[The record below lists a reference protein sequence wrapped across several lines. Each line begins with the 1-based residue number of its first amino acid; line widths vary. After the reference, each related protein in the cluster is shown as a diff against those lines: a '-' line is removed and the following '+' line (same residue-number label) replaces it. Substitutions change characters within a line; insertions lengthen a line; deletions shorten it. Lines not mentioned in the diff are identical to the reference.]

1 MPEKLAMKSES
12 ASFSF
17 GETKIGG
24 LKSIGE
30 IGGTADEIDV
40 TTLDATNGYKSF
52 LQGFKDG
59 GEVALSGF
67 LYEKES
73 RADVVTAFENGTV
86 SSCSI
91 AFPDGSKLTF
101 QGWIKGYKM
110 GPAEVG
116 QAITF
121 NVTVRVSGAITYAA
135 APSGA

>member
-1 MPEKLAMKSES
+1 MSEKLAMKSES
-12 ASFSF
+12 VTFSF
-17 GETKIGG
+17 GATEIGG

-67 LYEKES
+67 LYAKES
-73 RADVVTAFENGTV
+73 RADIVTAFDNGTV
-86 SSCSI
+86 SACTI
-91 AFPDGSKLTF
+91 TFPDGSKLAF

-121 NVTVRVSGAITYAA
+121 NATVRVSGAITYTAA
-135 APSGA
+135 TVS